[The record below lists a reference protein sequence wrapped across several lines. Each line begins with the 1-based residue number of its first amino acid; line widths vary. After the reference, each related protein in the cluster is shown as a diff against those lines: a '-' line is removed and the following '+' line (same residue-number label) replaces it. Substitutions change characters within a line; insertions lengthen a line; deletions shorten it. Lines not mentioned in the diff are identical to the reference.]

1 MLQWIVHIIVD
12 AIVLL
17 MMARLMSSVELK
29 GFRSAVI
36 VAFIIGI
43 LSFLLSWLLTAIL
56 NIATLGIFYFLG
68 IGFITRIIAYAIV
81 IEIADKVS
89 SDFKTHGFW
98 SSVGLAV
105 ALSIFSEIVDAVIFQ
120 STTM

>member
-12 AIVLL
+12 ALVLL
-17 MMARLMSSVELK
+17 MMARFMSGIELK
-29 GFRSAVI
+29 GFKSAVI

-68 IGFITRIIAYAIV
+68 LGFITRVIAYAIV

-98 SSVGLAV
+98 ASVWLAI
-105 ALSIFSEIVDAVIFQ
+105 ALSIFSGIVDAVIFQ
-120 STTM
+120 SATM